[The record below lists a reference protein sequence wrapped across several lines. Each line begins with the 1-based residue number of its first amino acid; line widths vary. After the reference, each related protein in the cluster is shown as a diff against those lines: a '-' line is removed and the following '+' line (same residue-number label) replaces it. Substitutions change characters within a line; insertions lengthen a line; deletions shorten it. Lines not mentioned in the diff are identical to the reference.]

1 MTKPATKLSLFAA
14 TAMVV
19 ANMIGTGVFTSVGF
33 QIADFNSATPIL
45 TLWLC
50 GGLLSLCGALCYAE
64 LVTMMP
70 RSGGEYHLLREA
82 YHPVFGFMAGWISLV
97 AGFAAPIAL
106 AAVAFAK
113 YAQHFGV
120 TADPKWLASSLVI
133 ALTLV
138 NIGGDRWTGRFL
150 SGFTTLKVLLILAFI
165 AGAIFLPGHTS
176 TSLAPKPGDLD
187 LVFSSSF
194 AGAMIYVMYAFEGWN
209 AATYVAGE
217 VEDPKRN
224 MPRALV
230 IGTLIVTAL
239 YFGLNAVFLWRAP
252 WADMKL
258 KEEAGLIA
266 AQAIFG
272 PTGGKFMGFL
282 IAFGLISSVAAMI
295 CAGSHVNA
303 RMGEDL
309 PFLRWLSPRTKGGA
323 PFVSVLV
330 VSVLAILM
338 IQLGTFNQVLHYV
351 EALLLMSSCM
361 VVLAVFWM
369 RWRLPNAERPFK
381 VPLYPI
387 TPLLFAVII
396 IYMLKV
402 SWTTR
407 KLEET
412 LTGVG
417 TLVVGLIVYFVG
429 PLFVKQK

>member
-1 MTKPATKLSLFAA
+1 MNKPATKLSLFAA

-82 YHPVFGFMAGWISLV
+82 YHPMVGFMAGWVSLV

-120 TADPKWLASSLVI
+120 NGNQQVLASALVL
-133 ALTLV
+133 ALTAV
-138 NIGGDRWTGRFL
+138 NFGGDRWTGRFL

-165 AGAIFLPGHTS
+165 VGAILLPSTTAA
-176 TSLAPKPGDLD
+176 TSLAPKTGDLS
-187 LVFSSSF
+187 LVFSSAF
-194 AGAMIYVMYAFEGWN
+194 AGAMFWVMYAFEGWN
-209 AATYVAGE
+209 AAAYVAGE

-230 IGTLIVTAL
+230 VGTLIVTVL
-239 YFGLNAVFLWRAP
+239 YVGLNAVFLWRAP

-272 PTGGKFMGFL
+272 ATGGKFMGFL
-282 IAFGLISSVAAMI
+282 IAFGLISSVGAMI
-295 CAGSHVNA
+295 CAGSRVNE
-303 RMGEDL
+303 RMGQDL
-309 PFLRWLSPRTKGGA
+309 PFLRWLTYRNAQGA
-323 PFVSVLV
+323 PVIGVAI
-330 VSVLAILM
+330 VSVLAIAM
-338 IQLGTFNQVLHYV
+338 IFTGTFDEVLHYV
-351 EALLLMSSCM
+351 EALLVASSCLA
-361 VVLAVFWM
+361 VLAVIWL
-369 RWRLPNAERPFK
+369 RWRRPDAERPFK
-381 VPLYPI
+381 VPLYPL
-387 TPLLFAVII
+387 TPLLFAAMI

-402 SWTTR
+402 MWTTR
-407 KLEET
+407 PMESLV
-412 LTGVG
+412 GVG

-429 PLFVKQK
+429 PLCVMQK